1 MDIEQKPLQVFVKN
15 PTRNEESRS
24 RTQSAKVIQTA
35 GGNIHYVQKQV
46 AFGIHSV
53 PETPPQSQISEEH
66 NEDAEHDLTR
76 KYRRRKVGRSK
87 SDSNMALHRT
97 NTQTALSQQLPS
109 RGELRHVYLDM
120 KWTRFGFRL
129 KVRLT
134 IIYLNYTN
142 I

>member
-1 MDIEQKPLQVFVKN
+1 MDIEQEPLQVFVKN
-15 PTRNEESRS
+15 PTRDDESRP

-46 AFGIHSV
+46 AFGLHSV
-53 PETPPQSQISEEH
+53 PETPQSQISEEH
-66 NEDAEHDLTR
+66 NEDVEHDLTR
-76 KYRRRKVGRSK
+76 KYRRRKMGRSK

-97 NTQTALSQQLPS
+97 NDQIALSQQLPS

-120 KWTRFGFRL
+120 KWARFGFRL
-129 KVRLT
+129 KVKLT